1 MEGIV
6 AMNKNQRQV
15 YQLATEVI
23 RRKPKRQRVLAVG
36 WEVLSP
42 GKADRDAGQEERCLA
57 VIHGNRGRVPHNR
70 TDLTSK
76 LNSSRFC
83 GQNTTTSISP
93 TFGNDFRA
101 RRSSAGKT

>member
-42 GKADRDAGQEERCLA
+42 GKADRDAGQEERCP
-57 VIHGNRGRVPHNR
+57 RR
-70 TDLTSK
+70 
-76 LNSSRFC
+76 NSWEP
-83 GQNTTTSISP
+83 GT
-93 TFGNDFRA
+93 
-101 RRSSAGKT
+101 SSAQSDRPDLEVELESLLRTKYYDFNLTHFRK